1 GMTNA
6 VAAAL
11 RLSSDILGGN
21 LPWARQ
27 LSSGNRSPGA
37 WLDAASM
44 NATVA
49 RLLLTDWARMLAAPT
64 SPQQTRDRPG
74 VHRQGRQV
82 VAENPQD
89 PD

>member
-1 GMTNA
+1 
-6 VAAAL
+6 
-11 RLSSDILGGN
+11 
-21 LPWARQ
+21 
-27 LSSGNRSPGA
+27 
-37 WLDAASM
+37 M

-64 SPQQTRDRPG
+64 NPQQTRDRPG

-89 PD
+89 PDACRLSGVCTHLGGILQWNAAQNTWDCPLHGSRFSAQG